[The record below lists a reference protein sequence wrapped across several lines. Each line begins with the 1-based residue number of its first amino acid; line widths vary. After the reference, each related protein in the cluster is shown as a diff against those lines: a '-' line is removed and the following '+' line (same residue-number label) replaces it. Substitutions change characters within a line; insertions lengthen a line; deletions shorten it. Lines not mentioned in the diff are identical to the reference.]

1 MNAHGSNSSSYSSS
15 ESRNSASSSSV
26 STVNP
31 LRMASNSARLRFLP
45 APKEVDGASSSSSS
59 SSSSRTSSRPLSC
72 FGGVNARSLAYFF
85 DPSLEAVRVLLAAP
99 SSSSSATAM
108 AATPFFSATSVPE
121 RNENIG
127 EKMESMNRF
136 LPLLIIPPP
145 CSAAVAA
152 FIIFVVVVVF
162 RLVVLV
168 LAASTSSSPSSL
180 ALPPI
185 STSSSDTA
193 ACFDEL
199 FAAAANLNCLPPPPF
214 SSFSLLLFLLF
225 LNELVI
231 KLESASAFFVGGGV
245 VSFFALVAFTNGV
258 EAVFVPKL
266 LFALFAFASSPCKNS
281 LFSTSSSELIVSAL
295 SLFAE
300 DALLAMDFSMDIAE
314 LMIPDPEDNRR
325 WM

>member
-1 MNAHGSNSSSYSSS
+1 MY
-15 ESRNSASSSSV
+15 
-26 STVNP
+26 
-31 LRMASNSARLRFLP
+31 FL
-45 APKEVDGASSSSSS
+45 
-59 SSSSRTSSRPLSC
+59 
-72 FGGVNARSLAYFF
+72 
-85 DPSLEAVRVLLAAP
+85 DPSLEAVRVLVLLAAP
-99 SSSSSATAM
+99 SYSSSATAM
-108 AATPFFSATSVPE
+108 AATPRLPDFIPE

-162 RLVVLV
+162 RLVILV

-185 STSSSDTA
+185 STSSSDIA

-199 FAAAANLNCLPPPPF
+199 FAAAAKSQLSPPPPF

-281 LFSTSSSELIVSAL
+281 LFSTSSSELTVSAL

-314 LMIPDPEDNRR
+314 FMIPDPEDNAAGCYSRSVWSVYIYDIFTR
-325 WM
+325 EERA